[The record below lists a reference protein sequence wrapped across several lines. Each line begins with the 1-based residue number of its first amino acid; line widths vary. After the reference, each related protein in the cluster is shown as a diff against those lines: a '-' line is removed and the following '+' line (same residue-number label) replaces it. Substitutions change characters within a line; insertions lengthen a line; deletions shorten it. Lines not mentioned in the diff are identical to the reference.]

1 MASREANRG
10 TKRAREARAAL
21 GLGDGPLRCV
31 VDAVESAGGV
41 GVLSLELP
49 SGVAGAYNPA
59 GPWLFV
65 NQRDAVVRQRFT
77 VAHEFGHHRL
87 GHHDLKIIDS
97 PEDLAGARRDPREV
111 EANAFAA
118 EFLAPLTG
126 VRAWWE
132 AAGAQ
137 RADLEVVCR
146 LAARFGMSGP
156 AAVIRLE
163 TAKLV
168 DGARG
173 RRLHEEVDQGL
184 HHEVAARLGLVDV
197 ARDDELTRAA
207 QAQELRLPPAVRA
220 SPLGRHLAREIT
232 LAEAARLAG
241 VGEDELAAAL
251 EALRI

>member
-1 MASREANRG
+1 VASREANRG
-10 TKRAREARAAL
+10 AKRAREARAAL

-31 VDAVESAGGV
+31 VDAVETAGGV

-49 SGVAGAYNPA
+49 AGVAGAYDPA
-59 GPWLFV
+59 GPWLYV
-65 NQRDAVVRQRFT
+65 NQRDPVVRQRFT

-97 PEDLAGARRDPREV
+97 PEDLAGGRHDPREV

-156 AAVIRLE
+156 AALIRLE

-168 DGARG
+168 DAARG
-173 RRLHEEVDQGL
+173 RRLHEEVEQGL
-184 HHEVAARLGLVDV
+184 HHEVAARLGLDA
-197 ARDDELTRAA
+197 ARDDELTRAVE
-207 QAQELRLPPAVRA
+207 AQELRLPPAVRA

-241 VGEDELAAAL
+241 VREDELAAAL
-251 EALRI
+251 ESLRI